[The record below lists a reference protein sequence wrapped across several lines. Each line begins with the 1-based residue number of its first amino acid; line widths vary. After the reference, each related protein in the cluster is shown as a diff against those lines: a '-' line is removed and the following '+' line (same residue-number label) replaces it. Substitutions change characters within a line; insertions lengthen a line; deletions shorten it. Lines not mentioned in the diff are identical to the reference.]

1 VLADQVL
8 KLATCLRAETE
19 GCVDAYT
26 PRFVDGLL
34 GDLLRELPA
43 VMITGPRACGKTT
56 TAARRSQ
63 TIVRLDD
70 PNQAAAF
77 RFAPDAALA
86 GQPEPV
92 LLDEWQEVPEVL
104 GAVKRSVDANGR
116 AGRFLLTGSVRAR
129 LTGSQWPG
137 TGRVVPVEMFG
148 LTVAEQRGAQSA
160 GTFVDRLLATEIPFE
175 VPLGDPVDLVGYL
188 DLALRSS
195 FPEALR
201 LSDPARDAWLRGYV
215 DQVVTRDA
223 PEVGG
228 VRSPE
233 RLMALL
239 RAVALS
245 SAGTPSETA
254 LAQAAGLNVRTV
266 RAYLDLLEDLRII
279 ERTPAWHS
287 SRFTRLV
294 KSPKLYLTDPGLA
307 AAVIGVDRAG
317 LLRSGDL
324 IGRFVETFV
333 ASQLRP
339 LLSLTPAAAGLTHL
353 RDRDGAHE
361 VGIVLELR
369 DGGIVAIEVKAA
381 GNVGPGD
388 AKHLRWLR
396 DRAGSQFRRGLVFHT
411 GPAAYHLDDGIVA
424 LPVAALWQP
433 V

>member
-1 VLADQVL
+1 M
-8 KLATCLRAETE
+8 
-19 GCVDAYT
+19 DAYT

-34 GDLLRELPA
+34 DDLLSELPA

-63 TIVRLDD
+63 TTVRLDE

-77 RFAPDAALA
+77 RFAPDAVLA

-92 LLDEWQEVPEVL
+92 LLDEWQAVPEVL
-104 GAVKRSVDANGR
+104 GAVKRSVDADSHAN
-116 AGRFLLTGSVRAR
+116 RFLLTGSVRAHIS
-129 LTGSQWPG
+129 GSQWPG

-148 LTVAEQRGAQSA
+148 LTVAEQEGARGAA
-160 GTFVDRLLATEIPFE
+160 TFIDRLLATDTSFTGP
-175 VPLGDPVDLVGYL
+175 PGAPVDLPGYL
-188 DLALRSS
+188 EMALRSG
-195 FPEALR
+195 FPEALG
-201 LSDPARDAWLRGYV
+201 LSERAREVWFGGYV

-223 PEVGG
+223 PDVGG

-245 SAGTPSETA
+245 TAGTPSETA
-254 LAQAAGLNVRTV
+254 LAQAAGLDVRTI

-287 SRFTRLV
+287 SRFTRLA

-307 AAVIGVDRAG
+307 AAVIGIDRAG

-324 IGRFVETFV
+324 IGRFVDTFV
-333 ASQLRP
+333 AAQLRP
-339 LLSLTPAAAGLTHL
+339 LLGLTRTAASLNHL
-353 RDRDGAHE
+353 RDRDGVHE
-361 VGIVLELR
+361 VDMVLELR
-369 DGGIVAIEVKAA
+369 DGDILAIEVKAA

-388 AKHLRWLR
+388 ARHLRWLR
-396 DRAGSQFRRGLVFHT
+396 DLAGPKFRRGVVFHT
-411 GPAAYHLDDGIVA
+411 GPGAYPLDDRIVA
-424 LPVAALWQP
+424 LPIAALWQP
-433 V
+433 AH

>member
-1 VLADQVL
+1 M
-8 KLATCLRAETE
+8 E
-19 GCVDAYT
+19 AYT
-26 PRFVDGLL
+26 PRFMDELL
-34 GDLLRELPA
+34 DDLMPELPA
-43 VMITGPRACGKTT
+43 VMVTGPRACGKTT

-63 TIVRLDD
+63 TIVRLDE

-86 GQPEPV
+86 GQPEPL

-104 GAVKRSVDANGR
+104 GAVKRAVDADPH

-137 TGRVVPVEMFG
+137 TGRVVSVEMFG
-148 LTVAEQRGAQSA
+148 LTVAEQRGARGA
-160 GTFVDRLLATEIPFE
+160 GTFVDRLLATKIPSSG
-175 VPLGDPVDLVGYL
+175 PLADPVDLVGYL
-188 DLALRSS
+188 DLALRSG
-195 FPEALR
+195 FPEALG
-201 LSDPARDAWLRGYV
+201 LSDLARDAWLRGYV

-223 PEVGG
+223 PEIGG

-245 SAGTPSETA
+245 TAGTPSETA
-254 LAQAAGLNVRTV
+254 LAQAAGLNVRTA
-266 RAYLDLLEDLRII
+266 RGYLDLLEDLRII
-279 ERTPAWHS
+279 DRVPAWHS

-294 KSPKLYLTDPGLA
+294 KSPKLYLTDAGLA

-324 IGRFVETFV
+324 IGRFVDTFV

-361 VGIVLELR
+361 VDIVLELR
-369 DGGIVAIEVKAA
+369 DGDIVGIEVKAA
-381 GNVGPGD
+381 GSVGPGD
-388 AKHLRWLR
+388 AQHLRWLR
-396 DRAGSQFRRGLVFHT
+396 DRAGSQFRGGVVFHT
-411 GPAAYHLDDGIVA
+411 GPAAYPLGDRIVA
-424 LPVAALWQP
+424 LPIAALWQP

>member
-1 VLADQVL
+1 
-8 KLATCLRAETE
+8 
-19 GCVDAYT
+19 VDAYT

-34 GDLLRELPA
+34 DVLMAELPA

-56 TAARRSQ
+56 TAVRRSQ
-63 TIVRLDD
+63 TIVRLDE

-77 RFAPDAALA
+77 RFAPDAVLA

-104 GAVKRSVDANGR
+104 GAVKRSVDADGR

-148 LTVAEQRGAQSA
+148 LTVAEQCGARGAA
-160 GTFVDRLLATEIPFE
+160 TFVDRLLAAEIQSNGPS
-175 VPLGDPVDLVGYL
+175 GDPVDLVGYL
-188 DLALRSS
+188 DLALRGG
-195 FPEALR
+195 FPEALG
-201 LSDPARDAWLRGYV
+201 LSNHARDGWLRGYV

-223 PEVGG
+223 PDVGG

-245 SAGTPSETA
+245 TAGTPSETS
-254 LAQAAGLNVRTV
+254 LAQASGLNVRTV
-266 RAYLDLLEDLRII
+266 RAYLDLLEDLRIV
-279 ERTPAWHS
+279 ERMPAWHS

-294 KSPKLYLTDPGLA
+294 KSPKLYLIDPGLA

-324 IGRFVETFV
+324 IGRFVDTFV

-339 LLSLTPAAAGLTHL
+339 LLSLTPAVAGLAHL

-361 VGIVLELR
+361 VDIVLELR
-369 DGGIVAIEVKAA
+369 DGDIVGIEVKAA

-388 AKHLRWLR
+388 AQHLRWLR
-396 DRAGSQFRRGLVFHT
+396 DRAGPQFRRGIVFHT
-411 GPAAYHLDDGIVA
+411 GPAAYPLGERIVA
-424 LPVAALWQP
+424 LPIAALWQP

>member
-1 VLADQVL
+1 M
-8 KLATCLRAETE
+8 
-19 GCVDAYT
+19 DAYT

-34 GDLLRELPA
+34 DVLLRELPA

-63 TIVRLDD
+63 TIVRLDE
-70 PNQAAAF
+70 PNQAAAL
-77 RFAPDAALA
+77 RFGADAVLA

-104 GAVKRSVDANGR
+104 GAVKRSVDADGR
-116 AGRFLLTGSVRAR
+116 AGRFLLTGSVRAH

-148 LTVAEQRGAQSA
+148 LTVAEQRGAQGA
-160 GTFVDRLLATEIPFE
+160 DTFVGRLLAGDTSFE
-175 VPLGDPVDLVGYL
+175 GTLADPVDLVGYL
-188 DLALRSS
+188 DLALRSG

-201 LSDPARDAWLRGYV
+201 LSDLARDAWLRGYV

-223 PEVGG
+223 PGAGG
-228 VRSPE
+228 VRSPQ

-239 RAVALS
+239 RVVALS
-245 SAGTPSETA
+245 TAGTPSETT
-254 LAQAAGLNVRTV
+254 LAQAAGLDVRTV

-294 KSPKLYLTDPGLA
+294 KTPKLYLTDAGLA

-324 IGRFVETFV
+324 IGRFLDTFV

-339 LLSLTPAAAGLTHL
+339 LLSLTPAAASLAHL

-361 VGIVLELR
+361 VDVVLELR

-381 GNVGPGD
+381 GNVNPGD

-396 DRAGSQFRRGLVFHT
+396 DRAGPAFRRGVVFHT
-411 GPAAYHLDDGIVA
+411 GPVAYHLDDRIVA
-424 LPVAALWQP
+424 LPIAALWQP